1 MAEKVLILGAA
12 SQISHYLIPD
22 LLVQTD
28 AQLTLFAR
36 NGQKRLSEYQTKAK
50 IVDGDWTKS
59 AELLGALD
67 GQDIVY
73 LATVPNAQTAQIIVD
88 AMKKADVKRLIV
100 AGGLG
105 IFDEATGKFGEWN
118 ARMIGDYTAIKKAS
132 FILYD
137 KNLDVTFLRMSWL
150 YDQDSNNKYEIV
162 PEGEPYKGTQVTRQA
177 VAQLITDI
185 VKRPSL
191 YSQQNIG
198 VVEPNTEWD
207 KPSFY

>member
-12 SQISHYLIPD
+12 SQISRYLIPD
-22 LLVQTD
+22 LLEQTD
-28 AQLTLFAR
+28 VKLTLFVR
-36 NGQKRLSEYQTKAK
+36 NGNRRLKDFQDKAG
-50 IVDGDWTKS
+50 IIDGDWTNTE
-59 AELLGALD
+59 ELVAALK

-73 LATVPNAQTAQIIVD
+73 LATVPNTSVSKKIVA
-88 AMKKADVKRLIV
+88 AMKQAGVKRLIV

-105 IFDEATGKFGEWN
+105 IFDEVAGKFGEWN
-118 ARMIGDYTAIKKAS
+118 ARMIGDYTAIKEAS
-132 FILYD
+132 FALCD
-137 KNLDVTFLRMSWL
+137 SDLDVTFLRMSWL
-150 YDQDSNNKYEIV
+150 YDQDNNTKYEIV
-162 PEGEPYKGTQVTRQA
+162 PEGQPYKGTQVTRQA

-185 VKRPSL
+185 VKKPSL

>member
-22 LLVQTD
+22 LLKQTD
-28 AQLTLFAR
+28 AELTLFAKNANR
-36 NGQKRLSEYQTKAK
+36 RLPEYQDKAG
-50 IVDGDWTKS
+50 IIDGDWNDI
-59 AELLGALD
+59 AELKAALK

-73 LATVPNAQTAQIIVD
+73 LATVPNTATAQKIVD
-88 AMKKADVKRLIV
+88 ALKEMHVKRLIV

-105 IFDEATGKFGEWN
+105 IFDEVASKFGQWN
-118 ARMIGDYTAIKKAS
+118 AAMIGDYTTIKEAS
-132 FILYD
+132 YTLDD
-137 KNLDVTFLRMSWL
+137 KDLDVTFLRMTWL
-150 YDQDSNNKYEIV
+150 YDRDNNTNYEIV
-162 PEGEPYKGTQVTRQA
+162 PKGQPYKGTQVTRQA

-185 VKRPSL
+185 VKDPAL
-191 YSQQNIG
+191 YNHQNIG